1 METPLLKP
9 HCHQRFTPGDKKV
22 SFPPTRKQLNRSL
35 YICGSGMLHLR
46 ARSTIP
52 CLFNVGSCL
61 KMTFLLEYIA
71 LSLDGKS
78 QIKDIAFI
86 KLLVKR

>member
-1 METPLLKP
+1 MVIK
-9 HCHQRFTPGDKKV
+9 RFLSPR
-22 SFPPTRKQLNRSL
+22 PTGKLLNRSF
-35 YICGSGMLHLR
+35 YICGNGMLHLR

-52 CLFNVGSCL
+52 RLFSVGSCL

-71 LSLDGKS
+71 QSLDGKS

-86 KLLVKR
+86 KLLVKKIKVR

>member
-1 METPLLKP
+1 
-9 HCHQRFTPGDKKV
+9 
-22 SFPPTRKQLNRSL
+22 
-35 YICGSGMLHLR
+35 MLHLR
-46 ARSTIP
+46 ARSTIL

-61 KMTFLLEYIA
+61 KTTFLLEYIA
-71 LSLDGKS
+71 QSLDGKS